1 MKPGI
6 SAITGM
12 LATIWMRCCYVFLDS
27 NFAPERLATMITDCG
42 MDVILFETELQ
53 CLANDLLAHD
63 EAHPKL
69 INILEAKKFEG
80 RIGA

>member
-1 MKPGI
+1 
-6 SAITGM
+6 
-12 LATIWMRCCYVFLDS
+12 
-27 NFAPERLATMITDCG
+27 MITDCG

-80 RIGA
+80 RISA